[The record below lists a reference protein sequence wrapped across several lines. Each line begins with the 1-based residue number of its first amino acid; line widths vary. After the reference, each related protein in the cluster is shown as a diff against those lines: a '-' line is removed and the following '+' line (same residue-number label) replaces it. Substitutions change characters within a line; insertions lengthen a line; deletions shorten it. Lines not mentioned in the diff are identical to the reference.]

1 MLEHIKLKDFV
12 SHERRRF
19 LQAGAAS
26 AAALALGMQAKL
38 SDAQTAGNSVIVIGA
53 GIAGLAAAAK
63 LKAAGLTV
71 TVLEARGRVGG
82 RIWTDRGVLGF
93 PCDMGA
99 GWIHGPSADN
109 PITGLAARAN
119 ASTYL
124 TRDESATV
132 FDATGRDVSTQQFG
146 ESAARYQKLLG
157 ELDAL
162 AAKLDADISVWE
174 GIARIDPNLRTDPYI
189 IYQLT
194 AYGEFDAGG
203 AAENLS
209 IFNWRGGSKFPGKDV
224 IFPNGYDAL
233 TNLVAQ
239 GIDVRLNQVV
249 TQVNYSGNSVTVTTS
264 TGTFTASRVV
274 VTLPLGVLKKGS
286 VAFTPPLPAALQGS
300 IDKVLMGTINKVF
313 CQFDSAFWPT
323 DTQYFGY
330 HAPVKGLFAYWLS
343 YRTFSQINCLVGIAI
358 GNGGA
363 MLDAMSDAQVTA
375 AAGEALKVM
384 FGPNTPAPKKVNA
397 SRWNIDP
404 FAYGAYSY
412 GSLNTLP
419 IDFTNMAATVDNK
432 LFFAGE
438 HTSTLYKATVHGAY
452 ISGND
457 AADKIIKLVGTVVTP
472 PATGA
477 NYTGLWW
484 NAAESGWG
492 VNFNHQGD
500 TLFGTLFT
508 YAADGKGLWLVMS
521 GGTKQ
526 PDGSFSGDLFQTT
539 GTAFSTVPFVPL
551 TGANVKRVGKLTATF
566 ASASAATLTYDV
578 NGTSV
583 TKAITPQ
590 PFGPLSVCTSEPA
603 ATNRASSVNYQD
615 LWWNP
620 NESGWGV
627 NVTHQ
632 GNILFATLFIYD
644 TTGRDMWLV
653 MSAGTKQTDGSFSG
667 DLYRTVGPAF
677 NTVPFVGVTA
687 PKVGTMSFKFQSGI
701 AGTLTYSVD
710 GTTITKAISR
720 QVFGAL
726 VPVCV

>member
-1 MLEHIKLKDFV
+1 MFAHIKLKDFV
-12 SHERRRF
+12 SFERRRF
-19 LQAGAAS
+19 LQASAAS
-26 AAALALGMQAKL
+26 AAALAMGLQTKL
-38 SDAQTAGNSVIVIGA
+38 ADAQTAGNSVIVIGA
-53 GIAGLAAAAK
+53 GIAGLAAATK
-63 LKAAGLTV
+63 LRAAGLTV
-71 TVLEARGRVGG
+71 TVLEARGRTGG
-82 RIWTDRGVLGF
+82 RIWTDRAVLGF

-109 PITGLAARAN
+109 PVTDLARRAN
-119 ASTYL
+119 ATTYL
-124 TRDESATV
+124 TRDDSAIV
-132 FDATGRDVSTQQFG
+132 YDSAGRDVSTQQFG
-146 ESAARYQKLLG
+146 EAAARYQKLLTD
-157 ELDAL
+157 LDAL

-174 GIARIDPNLRTDPYI
+174 GINRIDPNLRTDPFI

-224 IFPNGYDAL
+224 IFPNGYDAV

-249 TQVNYSGNSVTVTTS
+249 TQINYSANSVTVTTS
-264 TGTFTASRVV
+264 QGVFTGSHVV

-286 VAFTPPLPAALQGS
+286 VTFTPPLPSALRAS
-300 IDKVLMGTINKVF
+300 IDKVLMGTVNKVF

-363 MLDAMSDAQVTA
+363 MIDSMSDAQVTA
-375 AAGEALKVM
+375 STSEALKVM

-419 IDFTNMAATVDNK
+419 ADFTTLAAAVDNK

-438 HTSTLYKATVHGAY
+438 HTSTLYKATVHGAF
-452 ISGND
+452 ISGNE

-472 PATGA
+472 PAGS
-477 NYTGLWW
+477 NFTGLWW
-484 NAAESGWG
+484 NAQESGWG
-492 VNFNHQGD
+492 VNFNQQGD

-521 GGTKQ
+521 GGAKQ
-526 PDGSFSGDLFQTT
+526 ADGSFKGDLFQTT
-539 GTAFSTVPFVPL
+539 GSGFAAVPFVPL
-551 TGANVKRVGKLTATF
+551 TGANVKKVGEMRATF
-566 ASASAATLTYDV
+566 ASASSGTLIYDV
-578 NGTSV
+578 SGVTV

-590 PFGPLSVCTSEPA
+590 PFGTLSVCTSA
-603 ATNRASSVNYQD
+603 AATTNRAGSVNYQD

-644 TTGRDMWLV
+644 SSGRDMWLV
-653 MSAGTKQTDGSFSG
+653 MSGGNKQADGSFTG
-667 DLYRTVGPAF
+667 DLFRTAGPAF
-677 NTVPFVGVTA
+677 NVTPFVGVTVA
-687 PKVGTMSFKFQSGI
+687 KVGVMTFRFASGN

-710 GTTITKAISR
+710 GVTVTKAIQR
-720 QVFGAL
+720 QIFGTL
-726 VPVCV
+726 VPICV